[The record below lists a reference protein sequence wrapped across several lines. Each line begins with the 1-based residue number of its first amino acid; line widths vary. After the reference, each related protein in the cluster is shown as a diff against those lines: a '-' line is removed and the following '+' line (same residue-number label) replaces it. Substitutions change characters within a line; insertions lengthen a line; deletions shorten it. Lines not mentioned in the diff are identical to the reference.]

1 MKKYILAGVTIVA
14 ILVGAVVIFSSN
26 KSVDNNTIRMAFIGP
41 LTGDGAAWGE
51 IEKNTI
57 QLAVDE
63 INKSGG
69 IKGRQIE
76 VKYEDGKCDG
86 PTALA
91 SAKKLVEIDGIK
103 ILLVSCSQE
112 IVPIAPYAEAN
123 KVIALTSYA
132 SASNISGLGKYIFR
146 NSYTN
151 IDMSK
156 AMATVSIQ
164 KGQTAAIISEQ
175 SAFASDLRDIFINE
189 YKLAGGT
196 IVDSENY
203 DQESRDFRTQ
213 ITKIISL
220 NPSVVVINPNG
231 PDSGIAVIKQLRQLG
246 YKGDFVGNF
255 FGGSTEVQKTAE
267 AQGMV
272 YVSDPVFSESPLK
285 KKVFADYKQK
295 YGVTPDLPWPV
306 GARYDAVYI
315 LKQAFESIG
324 DSPTD
329 VMNYLHHMPKDF
341 TGILGTYRFNVDN
354 ANITNVKPSIAVI
367 KNNASVLLEK

>member
-1 MKKYILAGVTIVA
+1 
-14 ILVGAVVIFSSN
+14 
-26 KSVDNNTIRMAFIGP
+26 MAFIGP

-63 INKSGG
+63 INASGG
-69 IKGRQIE
+69 VKGKKIE
-76 VKYEDGKCDG
+76 VKYEDGKCEG
-86 PTALA
+86 TTALA
-91 SAKKLVEIDGIK
+91 AAKKLVEIDGIK

-132 SASNISGLGKYIFR
+132 SASNISNLGKYIFR

-156 AMATVSIQ
+156 AMANISIQ
-164 KGQTAAIISEQ
+164 KGKTAAIISEQ
-175 SAFASDLRDIFINE
+175 SAFASDLRDIFIRE
-189 YKLAGGT
+189 YKTAGGT
-196 IVDSENY
+196 LVDSENY
-203 DQESRDFRTQ
+203 DQGARDFRTQ

-231 PDSGIAVIKQLRQLG
+231 PDSGIAVIQQLRQLG
-246 YKGDFVGNF
+246 YKGEFVGNF
-255 FGGSTEVQKTAE
+255 FGGSAEVQKIAE

-285 KKVFADYKQK
+285 QKVFSEYKQK

-306 GARYDAVYI
+306 GSRYDAVYI
-315 LKQAFESIG
+315 LKQAFETAG
-324 DSPTD
+324 DDPTD
-329 VMNYLHHMPKDF
+329 VMNYLHNMPKDF
-341 TGILGTYRFNVDN
+341 TGILGTYRFNADN
-354 ANITNVKPSIAVI
+354 ADITNVKPSIAII
-367 KNNASVLLEK
+367 KNNNSVLLEK

>member
-1 MKKYILAGVTIVA
+1 MKKYIYAVVIIVA
-14 ILVGAVVIFSSN
+14 ILVVSLVVFNASKPI
-26 KSVDNNTIRMAFIGP
+26 NNDTIRIAFIGP
-41 LTGDGAAWGE
+41 LTGDGVAWGE

-63 INKSGG
+63 INANGG
-69 IKGRQIE
+69 VKGKKIE
-76 VKYEDGKCDG
+76 VKYEDGKCEG
-86 PTALA
+86 TTALA
-91 SAKKLVEIDGIK
+91 AAKKLVEIDGIK
-103 ILLVSCSQE
+103 ILLISCSQE

-123 KVIALTSYA
+123 KVVALTSYA
-132 SASNISGLGKYIFR
+132 SASNISNLGKYIFR
-146 NSYTN
+146 NSFTN

-164 KGQTAAIISEQ
+164 KGKTAAIISEQ

-203 DQESRDFRTQ
+203 DQGARDFRTQ
-213 ITKIISL
+213 ITKIIPL
-220 NPSVVVINPNG
+220 NPSVVVINPNSPG
-231 PDSGIAVIKQLRQLG
+231 SGIALIKQLRQLG
-246 YKGDFVGNF
+246 YKGELVGNF
-255 FGGSTEVQKTAE
+255 FGGSAEVQKTAE

-285 KKVFADYKQK
+285 QKVFNDYKQK
-295 YGVTPDLPWPV
+295 YGVTPDLPWPI

-315 LKQAFESIG
+315 LKQAFETVG
-324 DSPTD
+324 DNPTD

-341 TGILGTYRFNVDN
+341 TGILGTYRFNADN
-354 ANITNVKPSIAVI
+354 ANVTNIKPSVAVI
-367 KNNASVLLEK
+367 KNNTSVLLEK